1 MELPMLPTDNLYKFL
16 ALSGLVML
24 VLSFTFPRNMVDEL
38 ELKAVE
44 SETNIN
50 LLAFDVSVLKDDV
63 DAAEKKPKL
72 AEDGIQKLSERQRQL
87 EVKTLQ
93 VGGERAKLNVLVK
106 QLRFAMS
113 LSIIGSVLG
122 FVLADI
128 GFWLWYMRVQKPAD
142 LLARKQVE
150 ATGA

>member
-50 LLAFDVSVLKDDV
+50 LLAFEVSVLKDDV

-150 ATGA
+150 ATDA